1 MHACHSVSAV
11 CRPAAQSRRCG
22 EIGSVQKSILVEQK
36 RPFDVKGLLSMI
48 DKALYNDFTIDE
60 LFSNYNLILRTL
72 LDKHLPVRKMTRRVE
87 PLTPWFDADCVGAKR
102 NVRRLERLYHRS
114 SFMSDRKKW
123 VEAICAMH
131 ALFSAKERAF
141 WEKRIESVAGDSK
154 KCWRAMNKLMC
165 KTSNSKIPDG
175 LTAEAFS
182 RFFAQKV
189 EAVRA
194 ATAAADPPVFT
205 SCLKPCTFESF
216 KPLSQ
221 DQILFLIRRAPD
233 KTSELDPIPTWLVRE
248 CAEIL
253 APFFAHVFNA
263 SLLEGYLSADQ
274 KRAIIYPGLKKP
286 SLDPDDMA
294 SYRPISNL
302 SLPLSCWSEL
312 FMPSYL
318 SISMRMNFYL
328 LFSLRI
334 DSFSQLKLLCSR

>member
-1 MHACHSVSAV
+1 
-11 CRPAAQSRRCG
+11 
-22 EIGSVQKSILVEQK
+22 
-36 RPFDVKGLLSMI
+36 
-48 DKALYNDFTIDE
+48 
-60 LFSNYNLILRTL
+60 
-72 LDKHLPVRKMTRRVE
+72 MTRRVE

-123 VEAICAMH
+123 VEAIRAMH

-205 SCLKPCTFESF
+205 SCPKPCTFESF

-221 DQILFLIRRAPD
+221 IKF
-233 KTSELDPIPTWLVRE
+233 
-248 CAEIL
+248 C
-253 APFFAHVFNA
+253 F
-263 SLLEGYLSADQ
+263 
-274 KRAIIYPGLKKP
+274 
-286 SLDPDDMA
+286 
-294 SYRPISNL
+294 
-302 SLPLSCWSEL
+302 
-312 FMPSYL
+312 
-318 SISMRMNFYL
+318 
-328 LFSLRI
+328 
-334 DSFSQLKLLCSR
+334 